1 MIMTDYNRVQTHGKT
16 EPAVSETIATIV
28 KAIHE
33 FGGKLAIGW
42 QSANQDMVCRYL
54 CAAINPKLYVTLI
67 ITRKE
72 RIEISL
78 HNADDIRVPNDD
90 LTPRYA
96 KDLANQIRSA
106 TRNSKLVTFKQP
118 ALRSTK
124 GG

>member
-1 MIMTDYNRVQTHGKT
+1 MIVR
-16 EPAVSETIATIV
+16 
-28 KAIHE
+28 AIHE

-42 QSANQDMVCRYL
+42 QTANQDMVCRYI
-54 CAAINPKLYVTLI
+54 CAAINPKLNVTLV

-72 RIEISL
+72 RIEVSIHS
-78 HNADDIRVPNDD
+78 ADDLRVPNDD
-90 LTPRYA
+90 LMPKYA
-96 KDLANQIRSA
+96 NDLANQIRSA